1 MKETLVIPQGMV
13 PLTNGEA
20 APSGTALLA
29 VNVRERER
37 SLQVTGVPVIVGQ
50 IDAGDRLLL
59 ITGGH
64 YVTCSGHD
72 VKINGVRV
80 ASASGDIV
88 GAHTIGDIVVIV
100 TRSGMMY
107 LSQRGSQ
114 WVVLNPDDVV
124 PRLSFSTNMA
134 TMTTEIPAYSFASP
148 YSQWRAPLSSEDTTA
163 LEGQLRTA
171 WNAMNNDCRAEGRHT
186 APMLLRW
193 AVRLKDGTHLWMS
206 DPVRVGDETLANAQR
221 ISANVT
227 TTSSAFTG
235 IEATVLPM
243 LHYNV
248 DITVERDI
256 APEWLPLVA
265 AIDVF
270 ATSEARLL
278 SDSRSL
284 DYRCLTRTTGGREY
298 VLEMGLSRRSDA
310 AITAQ
315 LSSSEWNL
323 VATAPVAEHISG
335 ADFVSPLQS
344 MTLTNEACAS
354 IGLLMALDDV
364 VCSAAA
370 GGRLYCCTSGGDI
383 IVSAPGNA
391 FVEAH
396 RRSVLGTLP
405 IAVSVMTRPLYSS
418 GFGRYPVYIFTDDGI
433 YAVPQTP
440 QGSLGEARLVNR
452 TVAAAGV
459 QPVEAAHDLWFVSRH
474 GHLCRMHGSQ
484 VNVVQRDVDYMAMTW
499 CNAHHEL
506 WLLPSSGDPTVV
518 MASGRMSRRTVAAT
532 QLYGDALHAVAV
544 TANGEVMDL
553 EQETTTTMPV
563 TWHSHPVALDPLMA
577 AAIHRVVWHICSDE
591 VSLTLNVKGQRG
603 IMAQDCVVSNMT
615 INGPVDQP
623 LATPTMAVRGRT
635 MRLTLDGEAMSGTLV
650 LPALIYWSKQ
660 SGSKK

>member
-1 MKETLVIPQGMV
+1 MKETLVLPQGMV
-13 PLTNGEA
+13 PLANGEA
-20 APSGTALLA
+20 APVGTALLA

-37 SLQVTGVPVIVGQ
+37 SLQVTGVPATVGQ

-64 YVTCSGHD
+64 YVTCSGRD
-72 VKINGVRV
+72 VKIDGVRV

-248 DITVERDI
+248 DITVERNI

-298 VLEMGLSRRSDA
+298 VLEMGLQRRSDA

-315 LSSSEWNL
+315 LSSSEWRL
-323 VATAPVAEHISG
+323 VATAPVADHISG
-335 ADFVSPLQS
+335 VDFVSPLQS
-344 MTLTNEACAS
+344 VTLTNEACAS

-364 VCSAAA
+364 VCSASA

-440 QGSLGEARLVNR
+440 QGALGEARLVNR
-452 TVAAAGV
+452 TVAATGV

-484 VNVVQRDVDYMAMTW
+484 VTVVQRDVDYIAMTW

-544 TANGEVMDL
+544 TASGEVMDL